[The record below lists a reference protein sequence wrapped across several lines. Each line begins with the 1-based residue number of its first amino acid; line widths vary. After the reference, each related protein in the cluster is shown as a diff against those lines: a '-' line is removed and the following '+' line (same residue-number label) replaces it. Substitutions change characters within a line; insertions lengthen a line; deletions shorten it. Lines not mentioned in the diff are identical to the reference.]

1 MTDNQKVPLLQ
12 VEDLKTY
19 FFTKKGIVKAVDG
32 VSFTIKRG
40 EVVGFVGESGCGKSV
55 TSLSI
60 LQLVPEPAGRI
71 VGGRVLFEGEDL
83 LNKTDSEMQH
93 FRGSRITMIL
103 QDPLTSLNPVYT
115 IGVQVAEPFIYHP
128 NPGDSRTILDKV
140 VDVLR
145 RVRVPAAEKRTKD
158 YPHQF
163 SGGMRQRVGAAI
175 AIASHPKLLIA
186 DEPTTSLDVTI
197 QAQFL
202 KLILDI
208 QERSNLAVLYITH
221 DLGVVAQVCDRVQ
234 VMYAGRIVETGGVRH
249 IFKEPMHPY
258 TRGLI
263 DSVPKIGPKK
273 RRLFQ
278 IDGQPPYLLDLPR
291 GCSFQPRCA
300 HALDICKMEYPPEIP
315 IGEGDYVKCWL
326 HTKER

>member
-128 NPGDSRTILDKV
+128 NPRDSRTILDKV

-175 AIASHPKLLIA
+175 AIASNPKLLIA

-258 TRGLI
+258 TKGLI

>member
-1 MTDNQKVPLLQ
+1 VKPLLQ

-32 VSFTIKRG
+32 VSFTVNSG

-60 LQLVPEPAGRI
+60 IQLVPEPAGRI
-71 VGGRVLFEGEDL
+71 VGGRVLFDGEDL
-83 LNKTDSEMQH
+83 LTKTDSEMKN

-115 IGVQVAEPFIYHP
+115 IGQQVAEPFVYHP
-128 NPGDSRTILDKV
+128 SPNDTRNIFDKV

-145 RVRVPAAEKRTKD
+145 QVKVPAAEKRTKD

-175 AIASHPKLLIA
+175 AIASNPKLLIA

-208 QERSNLAVLYITH
+208 QEKSDLAVLYITH

-234 VMYAGRIVETGGVRH
+234 VMYAGRIIETGDVRR

-258 TRGLI
+258 TKGLI
-263 DSVPKIGPKK
+263 ESVPKIGPKK
-273 RRLFQ
+273 QRLFQ
-278 IDGQPPYLLDLPR
+278 IDGQPPYLLDLPG
-291 GCSFQPRCA
+291 GCSFWPRCTY
-300 HALDICKMEYPPEIP
+300 ALDICKKDYPPEIP
-315 IGEGDYVKCWL
+315 IGESDYVRCWL
-326 HTKER
+326 HSKESLDG